1 MHKKDDYILQ
11 NIANH
16 LIINCS
22 FSKNIG
28 LLYGTMGIIIF
39 FYHYARYSKTI
50 LAALVLAITASS
62 CHKDGEQADATSP
75 LKDSPVVAQQ
85 VITLNG
91 DTIIVCDL
99 SLLKDTIDL
108 PLSTF
113 VSDFELVDLGEDEEA
128 LIKET
133 SGGGSIAVSPNYI
146 GIYSGT
152 GYKLFDKTGKYI
164 TSLSARGQGPN
175 EYAFSIY
182 DSYIDEKNDRAYL
195 LPMNG
200 NKILVYDLKGNA
212 QPYIPLAHETTKG
225 KFYVDDQKKLL
236 YVANMP
242 FSDTASTFWIQDFEG
257 KLIKEIIAGHLK
269 IVPPDF
275 SNDINVSMNT
285 EEIDYSVFH
294 WKNTVDTLYHYNEA
308 DNRLAPSFTVNF
320 KDNPILH
327 DYIELPD
334 YYLIRLIEI
343 ESDYRYIYG
352 LIDKKTLKGN
362 YIKLKLDML
371 GNIDAP
377 AWAIFERGLYTANI
391 YAYYL
396 QGQCDRLSD
405 LSSLPSGIAKYIQ
418 DLQQNDCEDLN
429 NIILIGRLKKNT
441 AESFMMNDKD
451 YQEQPQM
458 NKTVDTIKKEKEEVS
473 LKRTGKKEETIT
485 EEDDPNRIYTGFGV
499 FSHIPLLKGGLDYFR
514 KNNRYN
520 DWDSKN
526 PKETLIEYVV
536 EKNGKASHV
545 SIKESSGNAELDQE
559 AIRLIKEAEYTVAK
573 LKNGKEAR
581 AGGMMINVTFPT
593 K

>member
-1 MHKKDDYILQ
+1 MKIL
-11 NIANH
+11 
-16 LIINCS
+16 
-22 FSKNIG
+22 
-28 LLYGTMGIIIF
+28 
-39 FYHYARYSKTI
+39 KTI

-164 TSLSARGQGPN
+164 TSLSAQGQGPN

-242 FSDTASTFWIQDFEG
+242 FSDTASTSWIQDFEG

>member
-1 MHKKDDYILQ
+1 MKIL
-11 NIANH
+11 
-16 LIINCS
+16 
-22 FSKNIG
+22 
-28 LLYGTMGIIIF
+28 
-39 FYHYARYSKTI
+39 KTI

-164 TSLSARGQGPN
+164 TSLSAQGQGPN

-441 AESFMMNDKD
+441 AESFTMNDKD

>member
-1 MHKKDDYILQ
+1 MKIL
-11 NIANH
+11 
-16 LIINCS
+16 
-22 FSKNIG
+22 
-28 LLYGTMGIIIF
+28 
-39 FYHYARYSKTI
+39 KTI

-164 TSLSARGQGPN
+164 TSLSAQGQGPN

-573 LKNGKEAR
+573 LKNEKEAR

>member
-1 MHKKDDYILQ
+1 MKIL
-11 NIANH
+11 
-16 LIINCS
+16 
-22 FSKNIG
+22 
-28 LLYGTMGIIIF
+28 
-39 FYHYARYSKTI
+39 KTI

-164 TSLSARGQGPN
+164 TSLSAQGQGPN

-236 YVANMP
+236 YVVNMP

>member
-1 MHKKDDYILQ
+1 MKIL
-11 NIANH
+11 
-16 LIINCS
+16 
-22 FSKNIG
+22 
-28 LLYGTMGIIIF
+28 
-39 FYHYARYSKTI
+39 KTI

-164 TSLSARGQGPN
+164 TSLSAQGQGPN

-285 EEIDYSVFH
+285 EKIDYSVFH

>member
-1 MHKKDDYILQ
+1 MKIL
-11 NIANH
+11 
-16 LIINCS
+16 
-22 FSKNIG
+22 
-28 LLYGTMGIIIF
+28 
-39 FYHYARYSKTI
+39 KTI

-164 TSLSARGQGPN
+164 TSLSAQGQGPN

-225 KFYVDDQKKLL
+225 KFYVDEQKKLL

-242 FSDTASTFWIQDFEG
+242 FSDTASTFWMQDFEG

-485 EEDDPNRIYTGFGV
+485 EEDDSNRIYTGFGV

>member
-1 MHKKDDYILQ
+1 MKIL
-11 NIANH
+11 
-16 LIINCS
+16 
-22 FSKNIG
+22 
-28 LLYGTMGIIIF
+28 
-39 FYHYARYSKTI
+39 KTI

-164 TSLSARGQGPN
+164 TSLSAQGQGPN

-352 LIDKKTLKGN
+352 MIDKKTLKGN

>member
-1 MHKKDDYILQ
+1 MKIL
-11 NIANH
+11 
-16 LIINCS
+16 
-22 FSKNIG
+22 
-28 LLYGTMGIIIF
+28 
-39 FYHYARYSKTI
+39 KTI

-164 TSLSARGQGPN
+164 TSLSAQGQGPN

-405 LSSLPSGIAKYIQ
+405 LSLPSGIAKYIQ

>member
-1 MHKKDDYILQ
+1 M
-11 NIANH
+11 
-16 LIINCS
+16 
-22 FSKNIG
+22 
-28 LLYGTMGIIIF
+28 
-39 FYHYARYSKTI
+39 
-50 LAALVLAITASS
+50 AITASS
-62 CHKDGEQADATSP
+62 CHKGGEQADATSP

-225 KFYVDDQKKLL
+225 KFYVDEQKKLL

-242 FSDTASTFWIQDFEG
+242 FSDTASTFWMQDFEG
-257 KLIKEIIAGHLK
+257 KLIKEIIAGHLT

>member
-1 MHKKDDYILQ
+1 MKIL
-11 NIANH
+11 
-16 LIINCS
+16 
-22 FSKNIG
+22 
-28 LLYGTMGIIIF
+28 
-39 FYHYARYSKTI
+39 KTI

-164 TSLSARGQGPN
+164 TSLAARGQGPN

>member
-1 MHKKDDYILQ
+1 MKILK
-11 NIANH
+11 I
-16 LIINCS
+16 
-22 FSKNIG
+22 
-28 LLYGTMGIIIF
+28 
-39 FYHYARYSKTI
+39 I

-133 SGGGSIAVSPNYI
+133 SGGGSIAGSPNYI

-164 TSLSARGQGPN
+164 TSLSAQGQGPN

>member
-1 MHKKDDYILQ
+1 MKIL
-11 NIANH
+11 
-16 LIINCS
+16 
-22 FSKNIG
+22 
-28 LLYGTMGIIIF
+28 
-39 FYHYARYSKTI
+39 KTI

-257 KLIKEIIAGHLK
+257 KLIKKIIAGHLK

>member
-1 MHKKDDYILQ
+1 MKIL
-11 NIANH
+11 
-16 LIINCS
+16 
-22 FSKNIG
+22 
-28 LLYGTMGIIIF
+28 
-39 FYHYARYSKTI
+39 KTI

-62 CHKDGEQADATSP
+62 CHKDREQADATSP

-164 TSLSARGQGPN
+164 TSLSAQGQGPN

>member
-1 MHKKDDYILQ
+1 MKIL
-11 NIANH
+11 
-16 LIINCS
+16 
-22 FSKNIG
+22 
-28 LLYGTMGIIIF
+28 
-39 FYHYARYSKTI
+39 KTI

-225 KFYVDDQKKLL
+225 KFYVDEQKKLL

-242 FSDTASTFWIQDFEG
+242 FSDTASTFWMQDFEG
-257 KLIKEIIAGHLK
+257 KLIKEIIAGHLT

>member
-1 MHKKDDYILQ
+1 MIIL
-11 NIANH
+11 
-16 LIINCS
+16 
-22 FSKNIG
+22 
-28 LLYGTMGIIIF
+28 
-39 FYHYARYSKTI
+39 KTI

-225 KFYVDDQKKLL
+225 KFYVDEQKKLL

-242 FSDTASTFWIQDFEG
+242 FSDTASTFWMQDFEG
-257 KLIKEIIAGHLK
+257 KLIKEIIAGHLT

>member
-1 MHKKDDYILQ
+1 MKIL
-11 NIANH
+11 
-16 LIINCS
+16 
-22 FSKNIG
+22 
-28 LLYGTMGIIIF
+28 
-39 FYHYARYSKTI
+39 KTI

-113 VSDFELVDLGEDEEA
+113 FSDFELVDLGEDEEA

-164 TSLSARGQGPN
+164 TSLSAQGQGPN

>member
-1 MHKKDDYILQ
+1 MKIL
-11 NIANH
+11 
-16 LIINCS
+16 
-22 FSKNIG
+22 
-28 LLYGTMGIIIF
+28 
-39 FYHYARYSKTI
+39 KTI

-175 EYAFSIY
+175 EYAFAIY

>member
-1 MHKKDDYILQ
+1 MKIL
-11 NIANH
+11 
-16 LIINCS
+16 
-22 FSKNIG
+22 
-28 LLYGTMGIIIF
+28 
-39 FYHYARYSKTI
+39 KTI

-164 TSLSARGQGPN
+164 TSLSAQGQGPN

-573 LKNGKEAR
+573 L
-581 AGGMMINVTFPT
+581 MMINVTFPT

>member
-1 MHKKDDYILQ
+1 MKIL
-11 NIANH
+11 
-16 LIINCS
+16 
-22 FSKNIG
+22 
-28 LLYGTMGIIIF
+28 
-39 FYHYARYSKTI
+39 KTI

-113 VSDFELVDLGEDEEA
+113 VSDFKLVDLGEDEEA

-164 TSLSARGQGPN
+164 TSLSAQGQGPN

>member
-1 MHKKDDYILQ
+1 MKIL
-11 NIANH
+11 
-16 LIINCS
+16 
-22 FSKNIG
+22 
-28 LLYGTMGIIIF
+28 
-39 FYHYARYSKTI
+39 KTI

-164 TSLSARGQGPN
+164 TSLSAQGQGPN
-175 EYAFSIY
+175 DYAFSIY

>member
-1 MHKKDDYILQ
+1 MKIL
-11 NIANH
+11 
-16 LIINCS
+16 
-22 FSKNIG
+22 
-28 LLYGTMGIIIF
+28 
-39 FYHYARYSKTI
+39 KTI

-164 TSLSARGQGPN
+164 TSLSAQGQGPN

-225 KFYVDDQKKLL
+225 KFYVDEQKKLL

>member
-1 MHKKDDYILQ
+1 MKIL
-11 NIANH
+11 
-16 LIINCS
+16 
-22 FSKNIG
+22 
-28 LLYGTMGIIIF
+28 
-39 FYHYARYSKTI
+39 KTI

-236 YVANMP
+236 YVANMPFSETASNFWILDFEEKLIKEIIDQKKLFYVDNMP

>member
-1 MHKKDDYILQ
+1 MKIL
-11 NIANH
+11 
-16 LIINCS
+16 
-22 FSKNIG
+22 
-28 LLYGTMGIIIF
+28 
-39 FYHYARYSKTI
+39 KTI

-62 CHKDGEQADATSP
+62 CNKDGEQADATSP

-164 TSLSARGQGPN
+164 TSLSAQGQGPN

>member
-1 MHKKDDYILQ
+1 MKIL
-11 NIANH
+11 
-16 LIINCS
+16 
-22 FSKNIG
+22 
-28 LLYGTMGIIIF
+28 
-39 FYHYARYSKTI
+39 KTI

-164 TSLSARGQGPN
+164 TSLSAQGQGPN

-391 YAYYL
+391 YAHYL

>member
-1 MHKKDDYILQ
+1 MKIL
-11 NIANH
+11 
-16 LIINCS
+16 
-22 FSKNIG
+22 
-28 LLYGTMGIIIF
+28 
-39 FYHYARYSKTI
+39 KTI

-164 TSLSARGQGPN
+164 TSLSAQGQGPN

-242 FSDTASTFWIQDFEG
+242 FSDIASTFWIQDFEG

>member
-1 MHKKDDYILQ
+1 MKIL
-11 NIANH
+11 
-16 LIINCS
+16 
-22 FSKNIG
+22 
-28 LLYGTMGIIIF
+28 
-39 FYHYARYSKTI
+39 KTI

-75 LKDSPVVAQQ
+75 LKDSPIVAQQ

>member
-1 MHKKDDYILQ
+1 MKIL
-11 NIANH
+11 
-16 LIINCS
+16 
-22 FSKNIG
+22 
-28 LLYGTMGIIIF
+28 
-39 FYHYARYSKTI
+39 KTI

-164 TSLSARGQGPN
+164 TSLSAQGQGPN

-405 LSSLPSGIAKYIQ
+405 LSSLPSCIAKYIQ
-418 DLQQNDCEDLN
+418 YLQQNDCEDLN

-536 EKNGKASHV
+536 DKNGKASHV

>member
-1 MHKKDDYILQ
+1 MKIL
-11 NIANH
+11 
-16 LIINCS
+16 
-22 FSKNIG
+22 
-28 LLYGTMGIIIF
+28 
-39 FYHYARYSKTI
+39 KTI

-485 EEDDPNRIYTGFGV
+485 EEDDPNCIYTGFGV

>member
-1 MHKKDDYILQ
+1 MKIL
-11 NIANH
+11 
-16 LIINCS
+16 
-22 FSKNIG
+22 
-28 LLYGTMGIIIF
+28 
-39 FYHYARYSKTI
+39 KTI

-164 TSLSARGQGPN
+164 TSLSAQGQGPN

-212 QPYIPLAHETTKG
+212 QLYIPLAHETTKG

-242 FSDTASTFWIQDFEG
+242 FFFFFSTFWIQDFEG

>member
-1 MHKKDDYILQ
+1 MKIL
-11 NIANH
+11 
-16 LIINCS
+16 
-22 FSKNIG
+22 
-28 LLYGTMGIIIF
+28 
-39 FYHYARYSKTI
+39 KTI

-164 TSLSARGQGPN
+164 TSLSAQGQGPN

-396 QGQCDRLSD
+396 QGQCARLSD

>member
-1 MHKKDDYILQ
+1 MKIL
-11 NIANH
+11 
-16 LIINCS
+16 
-22 FSKNIG
+22 
-28 LLYGTMGIIIF
+28 
-39 FYHYARYSKTI
+39 KTI

-164 TSLSARGQGPN
+164 TSLSAQGQGPN

-352 LIDKKTLKGN
+352 LVDKKTLKGN

>member
-1 MHKKDDYILQ
+1 MKIL
-11 NIANH
+11 
-16 LIINCS
+16 
-22 FSKNIG
+22 
-28 LLYGTMGIIIF
+28 
-39 FYHYARYSKTI
+39 KTI

-164 TSLSARGQGPN
+164 TSLSAQGQGPN

-499 FSHIPLLKGGLDYFR
+499 FLHIPLLKGGLDYFR

>member
-1 MHKKDDYILQ
+1 MKIL
-11 NIANH
+11 
-16 LIINCS
+16 
-22 FSKNIG
+22 
-28 LLYGTMGIIIF
+28 
-39 FYHYARYSKTI
+39 KTI

-308 DNRLAPSFTVNF
+308 DNRLTPSFTVNF

>member
-1 MHKKDDYILQ
+1 MKIL
-11 NIANH
+11 
-16 LIINCS
+16 
-22 FSKNIG
+22 
-28 LLYGTMGIIIF
+28 
-39 FYHYARYSKTI
+39 KTI

-164 TSLSARGQGPN
+164 TSLSAQGQGPN

-334 YYLIRLIEI
+334 YYLIRLKEI

>member
-1 MHKKDDYILQ
+1 MRTL
-11 NIANH
+11 
-16 LIINCS
+16 
-22 FSKNIG
+22 
-28 LLYGTMGIIIF
+28 
-39 FYHYARYSKTI
+39 KTI

-257 KLIKEIIAGHLK
+257 KLIKEIIAGYLK

>member
-1 MHKKDDYILQ
+1 MKIL
-11 NIANH
+11 
-16 LIINCS
+16 
-22 FSKNIG
+22 
-28 LLYGTMGIIIF
+28 
-39 FYHYARYSKTI
+39 KTI

-164 TSLSARGQGPN
+164 TSLSAQGQGPN

-285 EEIDYSVFH
+285 EEIEYSVFH

>member
-1 MHKKDDYILQ
+1 MKIL
-11 NIANH
+11 
-16 LIINCS
+16 
-22 FSKNIG
+22 
-28 LLYGTMGIIIF
+28 
-39 FYHYARYSKTI
+39 KTI

-200 NKILVYDLKGNA
+200 NKILVYDLTGNA

-225 KFYVDDQKKLL
+225 KFYVDEQKKLL

-242 FSDTASTFWIQDFEG
+242 FSDTASTFWMQDFEG
-257 KLIKEIIAGHLK
+257 KLIKEIIAGHLT

-485 EEDDPNRIYTGFGV
+485 EEDDSNRIYTGFGV

>member
-1 MHKKDDYILQ
+1 MKIL
-11 NIANH
+11 
-16 LIINCS
+16 
-22 FSKNIG
+22 
-28 LLYGTMGIIIF
+28 
-39 FYHYARYSKTI
+39 KTI

-113 VSDFELVDLGEDEEA
+113 VSRTELVDLGEDEEA

-164 TSLSARGQGPN
+164 TSLSAQGQGPN

-212 QPYIPLAHETTKG
+212 QLYIPLAHETTKG

>member
-1 MHKKDDYILQ
+1 MKIL
-11 NIANH
+11 
-16 LIINCS
+16 
-22 FSKNIG
+22 
-28 LLYGTMGIIIF
+28 
-39 FYHYARYSKTI
+39 KTI

-499 FSHIPLLKGGLDYFR
+499 LSHIPLLKGGLDYFR